1 MNQVAKMEGRQMQ
14 DVAPSQPRPQE
25 KIKQAIISRK
35 EDFEKML
42 PAHITFE
49 KFQRTV
55 MTACLANQELFNCDL
70 PSLMLAAVKCATDGL
85 LPDNREA
92 AFVIF
97 NSKERGPEGDRWVKK
112 AQYIPMWV
120 GLLKK
125 IRQSEEVD
133 SVRAHVVYKI
143 DLEKGKFEYVLGDE
157 ERIIHEPYLGVG
169 DKGGII
175 AAYCIAHLKNGDV
188 IREVMTFEEIEKV
201 RRKSKSG
208 DKEGK
213 PIGIWAEWYE
223 EMARK
228 TVFRRAAKWLP
239 QSAELID
246 RLMQSDA
253 SLRELEDIETEYMD
267 NNPKASP
274 ALPEGQPEQALI
286 ESQPSLEMS
295 AAMPEGQP
303 DLVRIAEKKSETKAK
318 QEENKAFARIK
329 QAIQFEDDPTNLDGI
344 GEDFAPEFEELKK
357 TAPKLHE
364 EALKLLSSRKTIL
377 QHAID
382 SKLLQIGEK

>member
-14 DVAPSQPRPQE
+14 EVAPVAPKPQE
-25 KIKQAIISRK
+25 RLKQAILSRK
-35 EDFEKML
+35 EDFQKML

-70 PSLMLAAVKCATDGL
+70 QSLMLASIKCATDGL

-97 NSKERGPEGDRWVKK
+97 NSKEKTDGGPDRWVKK

-125 IRQSEEVD
+125 IRQSEEVA

-157 ERIIHEPYLGVG
+157 ERIIHEPYLGAG

-208 DKEGK
+208 DKEGR

-246 RLMQSDA
+246 RIMESDVSMQ
-253 SLRELEDIETEYMD
+253 ELENVEAEYMD
-267 NNPKASP
+267 SNPKAAAAIP
-274 ALPEGQPEQALI
+274 DAQPEQALI
-286 ESQPSLEMS
+286 ENQPSIEMEP
-295 AAMPEGQP
+295 AIPEGQP
-303 DLVRIAEKKSETKAK
+303 DLVGMAEKKADPKAK
-318 QEENKAFARIK
+318 ATAAANQAKPEENKAFARIK
-329 QAIQFEDDPTNLDGI
+329 QAVEFEESGHGLEQIPV
-344 GEDFAPEFEELKK
+344 DFAPEFEELKK

-364 EALKLLSSRKTIL
+364 EALKLLEAKRSNI
-377 QHAID
+377 
-382 SKLLQIGEK
+382 